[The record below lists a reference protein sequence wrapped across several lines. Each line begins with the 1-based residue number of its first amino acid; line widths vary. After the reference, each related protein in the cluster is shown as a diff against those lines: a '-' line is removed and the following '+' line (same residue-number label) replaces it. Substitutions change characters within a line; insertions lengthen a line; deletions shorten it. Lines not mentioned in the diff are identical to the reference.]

1 MFFLLPFLSTFHVLL
16 STALKGRILF
26 MIVKVLGSG
35 CKKCGKLYENVEQA
49 AKNKGLEITI
59 EKVTDF
65 KEIVAYGVM
74 KTPAL
79 VVDEEVKVSGRVAKT
94 SEIEAFLD

>member
-1 MFFLLPFLSTFHVLL
+1 
-16 STALKGRILF
+16 
-26 MIVKVLGSG
+26 MIVKVLGGG
-35 CKKCGKLYENVEQA
+35 CKNCEKLYENAREA
-49 AKNKGLEITI
+49 AAGAGIDITL

-79 VVDEEVKVSGRVAKT
+79 VIDEEVVAKGRIPKVE
-94 SEIEAFLD
+94 EIEAFLKEK